1 LILPK
6 KAVFSC
12 VFSLISE
19 LKNLDLIF
27 SISEIEISKRAL
39 EKFKSA
45 FLKIKADLAKIKP
58 DFRQFLQ
65 DFLRC
70 SQNRN
75 FPK

>member
-1 LILPK
+1 MISPK

-12 VFSLISE
+12 IFSLISE

-45 FLKIKADLAKIKP
+45 FQKIKADLAKIKP

-65 DFLRC
+65 DFFEIN
-70 SQNRN
+70 SKEN